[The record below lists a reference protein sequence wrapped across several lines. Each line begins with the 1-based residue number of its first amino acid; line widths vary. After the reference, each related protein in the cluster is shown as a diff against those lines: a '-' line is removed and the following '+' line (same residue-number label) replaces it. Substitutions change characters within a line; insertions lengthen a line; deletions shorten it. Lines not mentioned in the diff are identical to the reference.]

1 MGCHRCEKLCEYQ
14 AIQVKENEIAVVD
27 GLKCKG
33 CGVCVTSCPARA
45 IDLKYYRDRQFE
57 ESIKG
62 IGGKEVPIEI
72 VEEPQETIEK

>member
-14 AIQVKENEIAVVD
+14 AINIGDNNIAIVD
-27 GLKCKG
+27 ELKCKG

-57 ESIKG
+57 VEIKG
-62 IGGKEVPIEI
+62 IGTLGIEI
-72 VEEPQETIEK
+72 GVFEESQKILDN